1 MCIPTGWSK
10 NLKII
15 SEWSILFL
23 NGRLVPEPKIK
34 KVMFHDANF
43 TKTQTRGQIERKD
56 RPSLEITQLFALHDG
71 TKDNGIIGT
80 QERNNYV

>member
-1 MCIPTGWSK
+1 MM
-10 NLKII
+10 LI
-15 SEWSILFL
+15 S
-23 NGRLVPEPKIK
+23 P
-34 KVMFHDANF
+34 
-43 TKTQTRGQIERKD
+43 KTQTRGQIERKD

>member
-43 TKTQTRGQIERKD
+43 TKNTDTGTNRKK
-56 RPSLEITQLFALHDG
+56 RQAIPG
-71 TKDNGIIGT
+71 DNT
-80 QERNNYV
+80 AVCTA